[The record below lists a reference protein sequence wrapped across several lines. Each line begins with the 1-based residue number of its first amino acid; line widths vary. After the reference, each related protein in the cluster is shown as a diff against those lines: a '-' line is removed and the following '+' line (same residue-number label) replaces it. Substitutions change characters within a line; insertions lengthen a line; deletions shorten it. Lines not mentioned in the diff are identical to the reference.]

1 MGTDGDDSAY
11 GRLRGAILSLE
22 LIPGERVTE
31 RGLESLLGAS
41 RTPIRAALMRLE
53 NDGLTQRE
61 GRGWRVTPIDLAE
74 VRAVMEYRE
83 AVEVAAV
90 RLAVERADDE
100 ELAAL
105 WALAGAHRGC
115 DDEETGLRD
124 FSDFHLALVRLS
136 RNQFLA
142 DGMSG
147 ALTRLSRTR
156 WLGVRTPESRSN
168 ARDEHLGIVAAL
180 KVRATD
186 EAAALTV
193 AHNRGTR
200 DRLLA
205 CLSEERRRLRG
216 RGLAIIES
224 AAIAPRAPDDDN
236 ASRLGGP
243 AHDAVP
249 GPTRPHH
256 ARDEIYEEGEREDGS
271 RAESGAPHCV
281 GEVVPAQ
288 ADDSD
293 GHERRDRAGHEDER
307 GAGHAGRGPPG
318 RVMEQDAED
327 SGQGHGGRGV
337 TAGER
342 QLTKMRPVDEV
353 LEHPVVQK
361 RGRRDGGHREDHA
374 IRPSGEQ
381 ATDGYGNA
389 DRDERDGR
397 PRQSEPG
404 QDAPVTAE

>member
-1 MGTDGDDSAY
+1 METDDESSVY
-11 GRLRGAILSLE
+11 GRLRTAILSLE

-53 NDGLTQRE
+53 NEGLTQRE

-105 WALAGAHRGC
+105 RTLAEAHRGC

-142 DGMSG
+142 DGMAG

-168 ARDEHLGIVAAL
+168 ARDEHLELIAAINA
-180 KVRATD
+180 RATD
-186 EAAALTV
+186 EAVALTV
-193 AHNRGTR
+193 AHNRNTC

-224 AAIAPRAPDDDN
+224 AA
-236 ASRLGGP
+236 
-243 AHDAVP
+243 
-249 GPTRPHH
+249 
-256 ARDEIYEEGEREDGS
+256 
-271 RAESGAPHCV
+271 
-281 GEVVPAQ
+281 AQ
-288 ADDSD
+288 PY
-293 GHERRDRAGHEDER
+293 RR
-307 GAGHAGRGPPG
+307 
-318 RVMEQDAED
+318 
-327 SGQGHGGRGV
+327 S
-337 TAGER
+337 
-342 QLTKMRPVDEV
+342 
-353 LEHPVVQK
+353 
-361 RGRRDGGHREDHA
+361 
-374 IRPSGEQ
+374 S
-381 ATDGYGNA
+381 
-389 DRDERDGR
+389 
-397 PRQSEPG
+397 
-404 QDAPVTAE
+404 